1 MRTMIIAAVAAMGLT
16 SGVAYAEGD
25 GPAANTQSTAIPG
38 VVAQA
43 PTENVPSHADTRS
56 GHSPWLFPPIGKYL
70 DQRAGG

>member
-1 MRTMIIAAVAAMGLT
+1 MIIAAVAAMGLA

-25 GPAANTQSTAIPG
+25 GPAANTQSTEIPG

-43 PTENVPSHADTRS
+43 LTENVPSRADTQT

>member
-1 MRTMIIAAVAAMGLT
+1 MRTMIIAAVAAMGLA

-25 GPAANTQSTAIPG
+25 GPAANSQSTEIPG

-43 PTENVPSHADTRS
+43 PTENVPSHADIRTSR
-56 GHSPWLFPPIGKYL
+56 GPWLFPPIGKYL

>member
-1 MRTMIIAAVAAMGLT
+1 MRTMIIAAVAAIGLA
-16 SGVAYAEGD
+16 SGMAYADGD
-25 GPAANTQSTAIPG
+25 GPAANTQSTEIPS

-43 PTENVPSHADTRS
+43 PTENVPSHADTQP

>member
-1 MRTMIIAAVAAMGLT
+1 MKTMIIAAVAAMGLA

-25 GPAANTQSTAIPG
+25 GPAANTQSTEIPS

-43 PTENVPSHADTRS
+43 PPENVPSHADTQA